1 MYVESS
7 PAARRPAETPRRRG
21 AHRKLTRQTKAATA
35 RRSRIDEAI
44 VSQWLL
50 DQLPKPKG
58 AWPL

>member
-1 MYVESS
+1 MYIDSS

-21 AHRKLTRQTKAATA
+21 AHRKLARQNTAATA
-35 RRSRIDEAI
+35 RRIRIDEAI

>member
-7 PAARRPAETPRRRG
+7 PTARRPAETPRRRG
-21 AHRKLTRQTKAATA
+21 AQRKPARQTITTAA
-35 RRSRIDEAI
+35 RRNRVDEAI

-50 DQLPKPKG
+50 EQLPKPKG